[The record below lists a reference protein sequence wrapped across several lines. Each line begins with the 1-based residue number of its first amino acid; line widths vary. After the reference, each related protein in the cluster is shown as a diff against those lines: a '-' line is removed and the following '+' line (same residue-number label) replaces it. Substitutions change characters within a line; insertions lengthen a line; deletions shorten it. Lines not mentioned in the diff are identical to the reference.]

1 MHILILSLFVTAAL
15 LGLFLLSRLALKKP
29 LPKSVAIAHGIVAA
43 SGLISLVLYTLE
55 HPDLLTTLLV
65 LGGAALGGIYMLV
78 THRSGKKLP
87 QFIPFVH
94 GSVGIIGLILLIY
107 YFYG

>member
-1 MHILILSLFVTAAL
+1 MHTLILSLFVSAAL
-15 LGLFLLSRLALKKP
+15 LGIFLLSRIILKKP
-29 LPKSVAIAHGIVAA
+29 LPKRVAIAHGVFAV
-43 SGLISLVLYTLE
+43 SGLISLILYTIE

-65 LGGAALGGIYMLV
+65 LGGAALGGTYMLI